1 MAVSRGLKR
10 LLEVRAL
17 EEELSQA
24 ALEEALGD
32 LRLLEAALE
41 MALERERSGRRH
53 VTQSAASP
61 DAADRIAGLEETRA
75 ASRHVA
81 ALMPRIAEMEAEVAA
96 RRAAFLCKRMER
108 QQVETL
114 IRKTEAEDARV
125 AGRRAQRETDDWFLR
140 DAVRANGAIEKS

>member
-32 LRLLEAALE
+32 LRLLEEALE
-41 MALERERSGRRH
+41 MALERERGGRRH
-53 VTQSAASP
+53 VTASAASA

-75 ASRHVA
+75 ASRRVA
-81 ALMPRIAEMEAEVAA
+81 ALRPRIAEMEAEVTA
-96 RRAAFLCKRMER
+96 RRAAFLSKRMER

-114 IRKTEAEDARV
+114 IRKTEAV
-125 AGRRAQRETDDWFLR
+125 AAQVAARRAQREIDDWFLR
-140 DAVRANGAIEKS
+140 GAERARGAVEKS